1 MRVIHR
7 FWSGPVAMPDKYVLY
22 GQQWRE
28 LNPDWMVHDWTPDQ
42 LPPLVCQAIY
52 DDIATPRDGEQLH
65 PISVAT
71 QQADVVGY
79 ELIWRFGGLYVNC
92 DIQPVRPL
100 EGLLARVGADAYAGF
115 EDENFL
121 VNAAIGG
128 PPKHEFWAKL
138 LWELPDRYWPRR
150 RDQMNEVTGPHL
162 LTQVWKEWE
171 GPGFTAVSRETFNPI
186 HFHQVPLGGDA
197 EGLFDLAS
205 LPEQTIG
212 VHHWGH
218 RLTGR
223 PNQVAS

>member
-1 MRVIHR
+1 V
-7 FWSGPVAMPDKYVLY
+7 
-22 GQQWRE
+22 
-28 LNPDWMVHDWTPDQ
+28 VHDWTTDQ
-42 LPPLVCQAIY
+42 LPPLVNQAVF
-52 DDIATPRDGEQLH
+52 DDIGTPDPGERLH
-65 PISVAT
+65 PISVAV

-79 ELIWRFGGLYVNC
+79 ELIWRYGGLYVNC

-100 EGLLARVGADAYAGF
+100 DGLLARVGEDAYACF

-128 PPKHEFWAKL
+128 PARHPFWKAVIDA
-138 LWELPDRYWPRR
+138 LPERYWARR

-162 LTQVWKEWE
+162 LTQVWRSWE
-171 GPGFTAVSRETFNPI
+171 FDGFTALSRETFNPI

-197 EGLFDLAS
+197 DGLFQETS
-205 LPEQTIG
+205 LPDQTIG

-223 PNQVAS
+223 PNRVNEV